1 MRGGVT
7 DMKHVIAIVLS
18 ICIGATA
25 LSAAV
30 SVAVCDN
37 DSWESERSLQPVPQP
52 DYFFPMGFVGNYEV
66 RLLFDPSAEQQTAPV
81 YRIVPEQVGKEYA
94 RQVSQKFGLNG
105 DPEFDEIV
113 EIAPWS
119 TKGPCYRV
127 TVGETKLEV
136 MLSGVVLYRARP
148 NPPEDAGEFVL
159 GDDELE
165 AKAKD
170 FLVEHGLLPDGAEP
184 PQVTRSGSM
193 GFVEYR
199 HQMPIDSSPP
209 IYVGVAVDN
218 DGNVVL
224 LDQYWPELLK
234 LGDYPVLSE
243 REAYEEILQG
253 NASSIP
259 SGIVDL
265 LSVSLVFQ
273 SATATDGS
281 RFLVPVYRFQTSERG
296 TDVVDVLAL
305 PGEYLLPREEGS
317 DQDQ

>member
-7 DMKHVIAIVLS
+7 AVKQVIAIILS
-18 ICIGATA
+18 ICIAATA

-30 SVAVCDN
+30 SVAVCDK
-37 DSWESERSLQPVPQP
+37 DGRESEESLQPVPQP
-52 DYFFPMGFVGNYEV
+52 GFFLPIASLGNYEV
-66 RLLFDPSAEQQTAPV
+66 RLLFDPSVEQQTAPV
-81 YRIVPEQVGKEYA
+81 YRIAPEQIDEEYA

-105 DPEFDEIV
+105 DPEFDENV

-127 TVGETKLEV
+127 TAGETKLEV
-136 MLSGVVLYRARP
+136 VLSGFVLYRARP

-159 GDDELE
+159 GDDE
-165 AKAKD
+165 AKAKAKE
-170 FLVEHGLLPDGAEP
+170 FLSDHSLLPDGAKP
-184 PQVTRSGSM
+184 PQVDHFGSM

-199 HQMPIDSSPP
+199 HQMQIDSNPP
-209 IYVGVAVDN
+209 IHVGVAVNN
-218 DGNVVL
+218 DGDVVL
-224 LDQYWPELLK
+224 LYQYWPELQK

-243 REAYEEILQG
+243 REAYEEILKG
-253 NASSIP
+253 NASSVP

-273 SATATDGS
+273 SATAKDGT
-281 RFLVPVYRFQTSERG
+281 RFLVPVYRFQISEEP

-305 PGEYLLPREEGS
+305 PDEYLLPREKGS